1 MNKHTE
7 ECSGCL
13 AEYNGECAVETC
25 RGKILCFACNPRKQA
40 DSKERHQKMY
50 KLSADMFR
58 ECFSENYVDEDTEE

>member
-1 MNKHTE
+1 MSNHTE

-13 AEYNGECAVETC
+13 AEYNGECTAETC
-25 RGKILCFACNPRKQA
+25 RGKITRLANSSGKYA

-58 ECFSENYVDEDTEE
+58 ECFGESSIDEEAEK

>member
-1 MNKHTE
+1 MNNHTV

-13 AEYNGECAVETC
+13 AEYNGECAAEIC
-25 RGKILCFACNPRKQA
+25 RGKITQLAHNSGKYT

-58 ECFSENYVDEDTEE
+58 ECFGEDFIDEDTEE